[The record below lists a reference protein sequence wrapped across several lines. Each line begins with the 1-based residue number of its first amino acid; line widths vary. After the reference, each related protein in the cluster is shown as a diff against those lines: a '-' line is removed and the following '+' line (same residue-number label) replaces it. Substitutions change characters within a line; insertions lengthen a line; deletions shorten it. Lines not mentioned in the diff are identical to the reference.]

1 MTVQR
6 ENNEIIIRI
15 SDSVKK
21 DDITRLISYI
31 KYLEV
36 TAGAKA
42 TQAEVDQL
50 SREVNASWWS
60 RNKDRILS

>member
-21 DDITRLISYI
+21 DDITILISYI

-36 TAGAKA
+36 TAGSKA

-50 SREVNASWWS
+50 TREANASWWS